1 MNPNNLSLLARKIRK
16 DPISFAR
23 ACGITLR
30 PYQRDIALAI
40 KESIV
45 HRKGLTFVV
54 ILPRQSGKNEIQRHL
69 FAWLLYRAAAHGGSI
84 VSIAPTFKPQTVN
97 AMERVRLTLDS
108 CIATRGAWHSSGGY
122 IFRFGRATLQFFSG
136 ESHARVV
143 GATADLL
150 LSDDEA
156 QDIDPAKF
164 DKDFDPMTASTNA
177 TRVLWGTA
185 WTSQTLLARQARIA
199 RDEQSRDGT
208 QRLFFY
214 TGDDV
219 ARIVPDYARHL
230 ERVVSERGRQHPLV
244 RTQYFNEDIDAQA
257 GMFGPARLALMES
270 GESSQVALPG
280 LRPPSPNANQTDGA
294 VNMTDNVHIG
304 RSNIDDEHL
313 GREGVG
319 RARSGTKLIQLV
331 ALSCDRITA

>member
-1 MNPNNLSLLARKIRK
+1 MSYSALASRIRQTIRR
-16 DPISFAR
+16 DPVEWA
-23 ACGITLR
+23 AMCGIRQR
-30 PYQRDIALAI
+30 PYQQEIALAI
-40 KESIV
+40 KDSVV
-45 HRKGLTFVV
+45 HNRGLTFVV

-108 CIATRGAWHSSGGY
+108 CIATRGAWHSAGGY
-122 IFRFGRATLQFFSG
+122 IFRFGRATLQFFYG

-150 LSDDEA
+150 LSVDEA

-185 WTSQTLLARQARIA
+185 WTSQTLLARQAQIA
-199 RDEQSRDGT
+199 REEQQRDGI
-208 QRLFFY
+208 QRLFFS

-219 ARIVPDYARHL
+219 AAIVPEYGEHL
-230 ERVVSERGRQHPLV
+230 GRVVKEKGRDHPLV
-244 RTQYFNEDIDAQA
+244 RTQYFNEELDAA
-257 GMFGPARLALMES
+257 G
-270 GESSQVALPG
+270 
-280 LRPPSPNANQTDGA
+280 
-294 VNMTDNVHIG
+294 
-304 RSNIDDEHL
+304 
-313 GREGVG
+313 
-319 RARSGTKLIQLV
+319 
-331 ALSCDRITA
+331 

>member
-1 MNPNNLSLLARKIRK
+1 MPNTLTSLARAIRK
-16 DPISFAR
+16 DPVTFAA

-40 KESIV
+40 KDSIV
-45 HRKGLTFVV
+45 HHRGLTFVV

-150 LSDDEA
+150 LSVDEA
-156 QDIDPAKF
+156 QDISPAKF

-177 TRVLWGTA
+177 TRVFWGTA
-185 WTSQTLLARQARIA
+185 WTADTLLERERRAAERAEAVDGIRRFFHYTAEAVQRCLPAYAAHVRRMVQA
-199 RDEQSRDGT
+199 
-208 QRLFFY
+208 F
-214 TGDDV
+214 
-219 ARIVPDYARHL
+219 
-230 ERVVSERGRQHPLV
+230 
-244 RTQYFNEDIDAQA
+244 
-257 GMFGPARLALMES
+257 
-270 GESSQVALPG
+270 
-280 LRPPSPNANQTDGA
+280 
-294 VNMTDNVHIG
+294 
-304 RSNIDDEHL
+304 
-313 GREGVG
+313 GREHP
-319 RARSGTKLIQLV
+319 I
-331 ALSCDRITA
+331 